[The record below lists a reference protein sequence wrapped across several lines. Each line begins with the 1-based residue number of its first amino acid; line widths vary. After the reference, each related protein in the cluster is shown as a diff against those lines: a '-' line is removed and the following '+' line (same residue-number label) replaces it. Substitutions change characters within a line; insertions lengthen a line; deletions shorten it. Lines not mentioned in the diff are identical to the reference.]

1 MCNNC
6 GCNVRSCSTTYTN
19 SNQTVTEAVTTLSI
33 LGGEV
38 TSTGKCIN
46 AQASGFSVKASGL
59 YRIGFDVT
67 LDPTAAGTAVI
78 QMTKDGVAMPEAV
91 ATVTTVANALV
102 TVHVETTR
110 YIAVPCHVN
119 SPAYGVVSSGV
130 AGTVTHVTGYAVK
143 LDLIKMKSWDVALK
157 TSKYTLTACTL
168 SSVQVSYRHL
178 RSPLPLGCLQK
189 PILRDS
195 FPLHKMYTSKN
206 YI

>member
-6 GCNVRSCSTTYTN
+6 GCNVRSSSTTYTN

-143 LDLIKMKSWDVALK
+143 LD
-157 TSKYTLTACTL
+157 
-168 SSVQVSYRHL
+168 
-178 RSPLPLGCLQK
+178 
-189 PILRDS
+189 
-195 FPLHKMYTSKN
+195 
-206 YI
+206 

>member
-46 AQASGFSVKASGL
+46 AQSSGFNVKASGL

-67 LDPTAAGTAVI
+67 LNPTAAGTAII

-91 ATVTTVANALV
+91 ATVTTVANALI

-119 SPAYGVVSSGV
+119 SPAYGITSSGV

-143 LDLIKMKSWDVALK
+143 LD
-157 TSKYTLTACTL
+157 
-168 SSVQVSYRHL
+168 
-178 RSPLPLGCLQK
+178 
-189 PILRDS
+189 
-195 FPLHKMYTSKN
+195 
-206 YI
+206 

>member
-1 MCNNC
+1 
-6 GCNVRSCSTTYTN
+6 
-19 SNQTVTEAVTTLSI
+19 LSI

-67 LDPTAAGTAVI
+67 LDPTAAGTAAI

-143 LDLIKMKSWDVALK
+143 LD
-157 TSKYTLTACTL
+157 
-168 SSVQVSYRHL
+168 
-178 RSPLPLGCLQK
+178 
-189 PILRDS
+189 
-195 FPLHKMYTSKN
+195 
-206 YI
+206 

>member
-1 MCNNC
+1 
-6 GCNVRSCSTTYTN
+6 
-19 SNQTVTEAVTTLSI
+19 LSI

-46 AQASGFSVKASGL
+46 AQASGFNVKASGL

-67 LDPTAAGTAVI
+67 LDPTAAGTAII

-91 ATVTTVANALV
+91 ATVTTVANTLI

-119 SPAYGVVSSGV
+119 SPAYGVNSSGV

-143 LDLIKMKSWDVALK
+143 LD
-157 TSKYTLTACTL
+157 
-168 SSVQVSYRHL
+168 
-178 RSPLPLGCLQK
+178 
-189 PILRDS
+189 
-195 FPLHKMYTSKN
+195 
-206 YI
+206 